1 MNGYNGYYVDEQT
14 LREVI
19 ETVGKTAAA
28 ACISAFL
35 SDVVLRALIS
45 SRPTKI
51 VVEDGIPAALYTIG
65 EHDKPKAV
73 YVSSRRSR
81 VDWRPVIFFGAVFV
95 GCKYILDS
103 REKNIANIKTEHK

>member
-51 VVEDGIPAALYTIG
+51 VVEALYTIG

-81 VDWRPVIFFGAVFV
+81 VDWRPVIFFGAVFA
-95 GCKYILDS
+95 GCKYILDL

>member
-81 VDWRPVIFFGAVFV
+81 VDWRPVIFSEQSLRA
-95 GCKYILDS
+95 
-103 REKNIANIKTEHK
+103 ANISLIQGRKTSPT

>member
-51 VVEDGIPAALYTIG
+51 VVEDGIPAALYTAAQELTG
-65 EHDKPKAV
+65 GL
-73 YVSSRRSR
+73 SSFSEQSLQ
-81 VDWRPVIFFGAVFV
+81 A
-95 GCKYILDS
+95 
-103 REKNIANIKTEHK
+103 ANISLIQGRKTSPT

>member
-51 VVEDGIPAALYTIG
+51 VVEDG
-65 EHDKPKAV
+65 
-73 YVSSRRSR
+73 
-81 VDWRPVIFFGAVFV
+81 
-95 GCKYILDS
+95 
-103 REKNIANIKTEHK
+103 